1 MRKLKL
7 HMGMSIDGFVSGP
20 NGELDWMI
28 SNTDPELK
36 AFIVDKLTDTSDT
49 ILLGRKMTEGF
60 VKHWEQQVTQ
70 GSGWDR
76 DLGVRMVNTSKIMF
90 SRTVRQAEGKNLRVE
105 NGPLVDAVNAL
116 KRQNGK
122 DIVVYG
128 GAGFVSSLV
137 EHGLIDEFNLFVH
150 PAALGSGMRIFGGRT
165 HLELSVSQAYPC
177 GIVVN
182 TYVPKR

>member
-7 HMGMSIDGFVSGP
+7 HMQMSVDGFVSGP
-20 NGELDWMI
+20 NGELDWM
-28 SNTDPELK
+28 TWKLDPEIK

-60 VKHWEQQVTQ
+60 VKHWEQQVAQ

-76 DLGVRMVNTSKIMF
+76 DLGVRMVNTPKIMF

-105 NGPLVDAVNAL
+105 NGPLVDSVNVL

-128 GAGFVSSLV
+128 GSGFVSSLI
-137 EHGLIDEFNLFVH
+137 EHALIDEFNLFVN
-150 PAALGSGMRIFGGRT
+150 PAAIGNGMRIFGART
-165 HLELSVSQAYPC
+165 NLDLSASRAYPC
-177 GIVVN
+177 GVVVN
-182 TYVPKR
+182 TYVLKR